1 MYSLILLNW
10 FNPILWYAYF
20 CMREDQELACDA
32 YALTFIDKEE
42 QIAYG
47 HTIITLLEH
56 YSYQVPS
63 LANLSRNKRTLKRR
77 IVMIKNS
84 KRNRIVFLYLSYCY
98 SCYSIS
104 FFIQRTYNGR
114 KRKTKG

>member
-1 MYSLILLNW
+1 
-10 FNPILWYAYF
+10 
-20 CMREDQELACDA
+20 MREDQELACDA

-77 IVMIKNS
+77 IIMIKNS
-84 KRNRIVFLYLSYCY
+84 KRNRIVFLYWSDCY
-98 SCYSIS
+98 SAYSGRI
-104 FFIQRTYNGR
+104 FIKCKDN
-114 KRKTKG
+114 